1 MNRLILGLGTIACL
15 GFSDSAAA
23 ANGSIAASMAR
34 DRWLASR
41 RAEAQVKK
49 PTVVAQENPAA
60 PVTRPR
66 ADNPRPV
73 R

>member
-1 MNRLILGLGTIACL
+1 
-15 GFSDSAAA
+15 
-23 ANGSIAASMAR
+23 
-34 DRWLASR
+34 
-41 RAEAQVKK
+41 VKK

>member
-1 MNRLILGLGTIACL
+1 MNRLIIGLGTIACL
-15 GFSDSAAA
+15 GFSDLAVA

-34 DRWLASR
+34 DHWLAAKR
-41 RAEAQVKK
+41 KEAQVKK
-49 PTVVAQENPAA
+49 PTVVAQESPAP